1 MAPAPETLP
10 AVLVAG
16 GTGALGEAVV
26 RELLDTGHPVTAT
39 WVVERERERVEAGL
53 GDRESLS
60 LVQADLMEPA
70 GAEAAVAA
78 VDGLGAVV
86 NLVGGF
92 AMGPRV
98 HETDPDEWERMLRLN
113 LRPGFLLARAAMPRL
128 LEAGGGAYVGV
139 SARPALK
146 PFAGAA
152 AYITAKAAV
161 LALVQALD
169 ADYRQDGIRAN
180 AILPSVIDTPANRE
194 SQPDADFSK
203 WVQPAEIAKVVRFL
217 VSDDSA
223 VTSGAAVPVYGR
235 A

>member
-1 MAPAPETLP
+1 MAPAPETLT

-26 RELLDTGHPVTAT
+26 RELLDSGHPVTST
-39 WVVERERERVEAGL
+39 WVVERERERVEAAL

-60 LVQADLMEPA
+60 LVQADLMEPG
-70 GAEAAVAA
+70 GAEAAVAT

-113 LRPGFLLARAAMPRL
+113 LRPGFLLARAAIPRL

-161 LALVQALD
+161 LAFVQALD

-194 SQPDADFSK
+194 SQPDEDFSK

-217 VSDDSA
+217 VSGDSA